1 MEKREKIARAI
12 HEGWKVR
19 MDEKA
24 KKIDSR
30 FRGRSL
36 CWEELD
42 EEAQQDFL
50 TDADSA
56 IKAIE
61 EDK

>member
-1 MEKREKIARAI
+1 
-12 HEGWKVR
+12 